1 MTGAGRLRAAIRL
14 RRGIRLRAGM
24 VTLGTVALAG
34 TFQAAS
40 GDAEPRFGVTD
51 VMDAM
56 VVPAS
61 DALFGVGRVAPDSER
76 AWLALRDQ
84 AVILAE
90 AGRALTVA
98 GRSRGEDWDG
108 WSIAMS
114 RAAGASAD
122 AIDARDVDGVLFAG
136 GDIIESCTG
145 CHRVYLPVRE

>member
-1 MTGAGRLRAAIRL
+1 MTGAGRLGPPLPL
-14 RRGIRLRAGM
+14 R
-24 VTLGTVALAG
+24 TV
-34 TFQAAS
+34 QAALVAVAVAS
-40 GDAEPRFGVTD
+40 ALGAGSEDADLPFGVTD

-61 DALFGVGRVAPDSER
+61 DALFGVGRAEPDSER
-76 AWLALRDQ
+76 AWVALRNQ

-98 GRSRGEDWDG
+98 GRSRGADWDG

-114 RAAGASAD
+114 RAAGAAAD

-136 GDIIESCTG
+136 GDIVESCAG
-145 CHRVYLPVRE
+145 CHRVYLPVQE

>member
-1 MTGAGRLRAAIRL
+1 MACARRWRPAPVAIGTLALTCTLGAG
-14 RRGIRLRAGM
+14 GQD
-24 VTLGTVALAG
+24 T
-34 TFQAAS
+34 
-40 GDAEPRFGVTD
+40 EPRFGVKD

-61 DALFGVGRVAPDSER
+61 DALFGIGRAEPDSDR
-76 AWLALRDQ
+76 AWIVLRYQ

-90 AGRALTVA
+90 AGRALTA
-98 GRSRGEDWDG
+98 PGRSRSEEWDA

-114 RAAGASAD
+114 KAAEAAAH

-145 CHRVYLPVRE
+145 CHRVYLPMDG

>member
-1 MTGAGRLRAAIRL
+1 MTCAGRSRPAIRL
-14 RRGIRLRAGM
+14 CRTKAA
-24 VTLGTVALAG
+24 LGAVALASALG
-34 TFQAAS
+34 AGS
-40 GDAEPRFGVTD
+40 EDAELRFGVTD

-61 DALFGVGRVAPDSER
+61 DALFGVGRAEPDSER
-76 AWLALRDQ
+76 AWVALHGQ

-114 RAAGASAD
+114 QAAGAAAN

-145 CHRVYLPVRE
+145 CHRVYLPVQE